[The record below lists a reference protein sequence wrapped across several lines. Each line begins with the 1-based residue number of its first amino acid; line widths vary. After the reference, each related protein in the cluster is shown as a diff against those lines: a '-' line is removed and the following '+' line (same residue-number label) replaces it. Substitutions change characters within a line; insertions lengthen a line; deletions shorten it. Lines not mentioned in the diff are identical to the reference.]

1 MNSFRPKLDS
11 KVLLVSNAASPPRG
25 TSLWTQYR
33 EDRTLDLLVLR
44 LVGRHSNYCANAAH
58 YHRMELKQAADY
70 LESKLLKSFDRQR
83 SDEKIK
89 LKTRLKRFDQ

>member
-1 MNSFRPKLDS
+1 MNSFRHKLDY
-11 KVLLVSNAASPPRG
+11 KVLLVSNAAPPRG

-44 LVGRHSNYCANAAH
+44 QVGRRSNYCANASH
-58 YHRMELKQAADY
+58 YYRMELKQATDY